1 MGHPSCGIAAL
12 KEMPGSDTFKTCSTP
27 SKEETLQA
35 FRRSGKVGQVMKS
48 ITENV
53 CSRRV
58 PVRGQKHSQTTFAE
72 NHFLT
77 CERLKRESCFQGPRL
92 VEPSGGAGVGGCRW
106 V

>member
-12 KEMPGSDTFKTCSTP
+12 KEMPGSDTFKTCSIPLT
-27 SKEETLQA
+27 EETLQA

-58 PVRGQKHSQTTFAE
+58 PVRGQEDSQTTFAE
-72 NHFLT
+72 NRFLT
-77 CERLKRESCFQGPRL
+77 CGRSKRESC
-92 VEPSGGAGVGGCRW
+92 
-106 V
+106 